1 MDATIDRF
9 GRIVIPKELRDLFG
23 LRPGSILKVVP
34 TEQAITLKPVD
45 DTVQVSR
52 KKGVLVISTD
62 PVENLDIVDFVHKM
76 RDERIQH
83 IIGLSGAKKK

>member
-34 TEQAITLKPVD
+34 TDQAITLKPVD
-45 DTVQVSR
+45 DTPQVSR

-62 PVENLDIVDFVHKM
+62 PGEDLDIVEYIKKM

-83 IIGLSGAKKK
+83 VSGMSGAKKK